1 MVSCLTSHSSRRA
14 LKRAPRPRRNALRSP
29 AGRRTGLLSRR
40 RSLLVRR
47 SGSGLRA
54 LKPHGVTRRRQSL
67 LGRSQAV
74 RQRILIPPFPGS
86 IPGAPANLFKD
97 LALLL
102 LFSFPLLGRL
112 IPTIV
117 RLTFGF

>member
-1 MVSCLTSHSSRRA
+1 MEGHLGQDMEQIKQSLRDDLDVLGGEPRWTPPSLRRA
-14 LKRAPRPRRNALRSP
+14 LQRAPPPSIPRKT
-29 AGRRTGLLSRR
+29 RTWLHSRK

-86 IPGAPANLFKD
+86 IPGAPAK
-97 LALLL
+97 
-102 LFSFPLLGRL
+102 FSR
-112 IPTIV
+112 I
-117 RLTFGF
+117 